1 MTRSVTSFLIIIATV
16 VTFVMMYFGYS
27 NAENQANFVKTDTIK
42 KIEEPVVDPVTLQV
56 SKMSLEEKIGQMLI
70 VGFENKYADEHIIK
84 MITQYHVGGVNLLGR
99 NVKDGVQTKQ
109 LIADLQKITDVPLF
123 IATDQEG
130 GKIIR
135 FSFLGELT
143 PQIKIKEIYQAEQ
156 VAFIRAKELRELGV
170 NMNFSPVV
178 DYVSDNKSYLYSRTF
193 GTDPETTGN
202 LGMAMVRGYFKG
214 GIVPVVKHFPGYGNI
229 FPDPHRNQATSD
241 ITEKELELYLAPFQ
255 KIIEDNPTVPI
266 MTAHILIP
274 KVDSK
279 IATLSTKFLSEI
291 LRKQMGFNGVII
303 TDELE
308 MVSAGRSVEKLAVE
322 AVEAG
327 ADVVIS
333 TYTPEKQITIFNK
346 LKDAVLSGDISAERI
361 DESVKRILTLKT
373 KFNRPYESIF

>member
-1 MTRSVTSFLIIIATV
+1 MTRSVTSFLLIIATV
-16 VTFVMMYFGYS
+16 AIFVMTYFGYS
-27 NAENQANFVKTDTIK
+27 NAENQVNFAHTETSKQ
-42 KIEEPVVDPVTLQV
+42 IEEPVIAPVALQV
-56 SKMSLEEKIGQMLI
+56 SKMSLDEKIGQMLI

-84 MITQYHVGGVNLLGR
+84 MITQYHIGGVNLLGR

-130 GKIIR
+130 GRSSR
-135 FSFLGELT
+135 FQFLSELT

-156 VAFIRAKELRELGV
+156 VALNRAKELRELGV

-178 DYVSDNKSYLYSRTF
+178 DYVSDSKSYLYSRTF
-193 GTDPETTGN
+193 GADPETTGN
-202 LGMAMVRGYFKG
+202 LGAAMVRGYVKG

-229 FPDPHRNQATSD
+229 FPDPHRNQATSN
-241 ITEKELELYLAPFQ
+241 ITEKELELYLTPFQ
-255 KIIEDNPTVPI
+255 KIIEDEPTVPI

-274 KVDSK
+274 RMDNK
-279 IATLSTKFLSEI
+279 IATFSTRFLSEI
-291 LRKQMGFNGVII
+291 LRKQMGFDGVII

-327 ADVVIS
+327 ADIVIS
-333 TYTPEKQITIFNK
+333 TYTPEKQINIFNK
-346 LKDAVLSGDISAERI
+346 LKEAVLNGEILEKRI
-361 DESVKRILTLKT
+361 DESVIRILTLKN
-373 KFNRPYESIF
+373 KI